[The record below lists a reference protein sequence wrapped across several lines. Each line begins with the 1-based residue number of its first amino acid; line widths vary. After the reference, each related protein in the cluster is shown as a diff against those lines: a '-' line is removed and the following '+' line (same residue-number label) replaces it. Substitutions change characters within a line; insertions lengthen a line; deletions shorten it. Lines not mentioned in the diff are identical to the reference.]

1 MKADQS
7 EGLQTSKGLETLTN
21 KSEVYKAD
29 QSEDVRNMMS

>member
-29 QSEDVRNMMS
+29 QSQGNANKT